1 LYCIIFHKIH
11 FIMKKILVPS
21 DFSDTSE
28 SALAY
33 AAELAKYLSAG
44 LVLLHVE
51 PIPVMSP
58 EMGLSMYPSLQD
70 MRQDSL
76 NALQNLAGKIK
87 ITHAFNGPI
96 EYHSETGNTPDVII
110 EQVEALGVDLVVMGI
125 SGHGS
130 QFIKNLV
137 GSAAVDVSRKIKVPL
152 VIVPPGASFKKI
164 QNISYACDF
173 SQHLANGGALIKVKY
188 LATLFDARLDVVHI
202 VSEGHRMSP
211 EETSVGNFVER
222 SLENSLHKTH
232 VITDSN
238 AGKGLLHFVHQH
250 QADLMIVEP
259 RKHSFF
265 HKLFSTSTTNE
276 LVFNSPVPVLV
287 IHEAE

>member
-1 LYCIIFHKIH
+1 LYCIIFHKINYV
-11 FIMKKILVPS
+11 MKKILIPS

-28 SALAY
+28 SALTY
-33 AAELAKYLSAG
+33 AVELAKYLSAS

-76 NALQNLAGKIK
+76 DALQNLAGKIK
-87 ITHAFNGPI
+87 ISHAFSAPI
-96 EYHSETGNTPDVII
+96 EYHSEAGNTPDVIL
-110 EQVEALGVDLVVMGI
+110 EHAEKLAVDLVVMGI

-137 GSAAVDVSRKIKVPL
+137 GSAAVDVSKKIAVPL
-152 VIVPPGASFKKI
+152 VIVPPGAMFKKV
-164 QNISYACDF
+164 QNIAYACDF
-173 SQHLANGGALIKVKY
+173 SRHLESSGSLIKVKY

-202 VSEGHRMSP
+202 VPEGHAMST
-211 EETSVGNFVER
+211 EETAIGNFVER
-222 SLENSLHKTH
+222 SLENSPHKTH

-238 AGKGLLHFVHQH
+238 AGKGLLHFVQQH
-250 QADLMIVEP
+250 QTDMIIVEP
-259 RKHSFF
+259 KKHSFF
-265 HKLFSTSTTNE
+265 HKLFSAGTTSE
-276 LVFNSPVPVLV
+276 LVFNSPVPVLT
-287 IHEAE
+287 IHEEG